1 MEESILEKYF
11 ESIVV
16 SDVMR
21 GDIEMEV
28 THDNDIKLWDIND
41 FQLQKKTLKR
51 FSVLVGRFY
60 FDIFSSVY
68 LSLRRLHSTIM
79 GKIPE

>member
-28 THDNDIKLWDIND
+28 THDNDIKL
-41 FQLQKKTLKR
+41 
-51 FSVLVGRFY
+51 
-60 FDIFSSVY
+60 
-68 LSLRRLHSTIM
+68 
-79 GKIPE
+79 